1 MLIKQVFPESMNSPS
16 QYCRYFFRCEQA
28 SGDIENKVSGGA
40 SATKNTGFLDA
51 TLWATAGYATV
62 GGGASNYCSLAAAAA
77 ALDHVNYTI
86 VITARVLKA
95 AAALPGSEEYVVAGY
110 TPGSTTGGIIL
121 AARTD
126 GSARLYVN
134 TTDNTTVNLTT
145 AASALTDGITATERS
160 LVFIIPRQT
169 GVSGSVGMDAIER
182 ATAPM
187 STIAGKSIAG
197 GNALKLGGTT
207 SAYRLAAFA
216 AYQIPVDS
224 TSLNAAQIYDWA
236 FRNPGIPMP
245 DWVFA

>member
-1 MLIKQVFPESMNSPS
+1 MLIKQVFPESMSLAS
-16 QYCRYFFRCEQA
+16 SYCRYFFRCEQA
-28 SGDIENKVSGGA
+28 TGDMENKASGGA
-40 SATKNTGFLDA
+40 LATKNAGFLDA
-51 TLWATAGYATV
+51 TLWAAAGYATV
-62 GGGASNYCSLAAAAA
+62 GGGASNFCSLPAADA
-77 ALDHVNYTI
+77 ALDHINNTI

-95 AAALPGSEEYVVAGY
+95 TAALPGSEEYVVAGY

-134 TTDNTTVNLTT
+134 ATDNTTVNLTT
-145 AASALTDGITATERS
+145 AASSLTDGSTATERS

-169 GVSGSVGMDAIER
+169 GASGSVGMDAIER

-197 GNALKLGGTT
+197 GNALKLGGVTN
-207 SAYRLAAFA
+207 AYRLAAFA

-224 TSLNAAQIYDWA
+224 SALNAQQLYDWA
-236 FRNPGIPMP
+236 FRNPGVPMP
-245 DWVFA
+245 DWVFQ